1 MARLPIRDDLQK
13 MEGYHSAQVTVPVR
27 LNTNESPYPPP
38 AEFTAELGRRI
49 ADIAWNRYPD
59 RTASA
64 LRAAIARSHG
74 VGVDQVF
81 AGNGSNE
88 ILQTLL
94 LAYAGAGR

>member
-1 MARLPIRDDLQK
+1 

-38 AEFTAELGRRI
+38 AEFTAELARRI

-64 LRAAIARSHG
+64 LRAAIAHTHA
-74 VGVDQVF
+74 VGANQVF

-94 LAYAGAGR
+94 LAYAGAGRKGSDL